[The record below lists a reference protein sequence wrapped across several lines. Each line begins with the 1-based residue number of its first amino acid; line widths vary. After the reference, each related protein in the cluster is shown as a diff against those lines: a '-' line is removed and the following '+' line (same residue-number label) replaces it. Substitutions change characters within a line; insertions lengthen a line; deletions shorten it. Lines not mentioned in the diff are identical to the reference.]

1 MTDVDISTLSLIKE
15 TYNQEFY
22 VENNGEM
29 TENKRL
35 SRPRRT
41 VINHVG
47 KYVFRIPG
55 KKRSDKFTPQIMNSR
70 MYRIKKYLGN
80 PYLSF
85 TGLFQ
90 SGMIQMAIDI
100 YKEKGFVDKE
110 DFIDICVRYN
120 YENYWYNIRD
130 LFNQYKEILLD

>member
-1 MTDVDISTLSLIKE
+1 
-15 TYNQEFY
+15 
-22 VENNGEM
+22 
-29 TENKRL
+29 
-35 SRPRRT
+35 
-41 VINHVG
+41 
-47 KYVFRIPG
+47 
-55 KKRSDKFTPQIMNSR
+55 

-85 TGLFQ
+85 TSLYQ